1 MTIKDWCKIGGTVVA
16 VGSTI
21 AGIVYGVCEFV
32 IEARANPGNI
42 ADFKR
47 EFNEFKK
54 DMEEEHKEFRKGI
67 AENKQDSQVNRA
79 ILLEVR
85 EGVRTI
91 QQALVNKGV
100 K

>member
-1 MTIKDWCKIGGTVVA
+1 MTVKEICKTI
-16 VGSTI
+16 STI
-21 AGIVYGVCEFV
+21 IGTISILSGIAYGMFKFV
-32 IEARANPGNI
+32 DEAKSCPQDVQN
-42 ADFKR
+42 FKG
-47 EFNEFKK
+47 EFNKFKK
-54 DMEEEHKEFRKGI
+54 DMEAEHREFRQGI

-91 QQALVNKGV
+91 QQALVQKGV